1 MSFELNDLHDY
12 TLAAWSLDQASWTMV
27 FDIHRPEQSVHQ
39 TFEGVKRWYASG
51 VRSPVGVLEL
61 NAWEI
66 DPNLL
71 DKSKALRCWT
81 RLFGYDCNSDAIR
94 TYAIPL
100 IDENRGNLLVAIET
114 VDGGTVDLICEQLV
128 QRSL

>member
-1 MSFELNDLHDY
+1 M
-12 TLAAWSLDQASWTMV
+12 
-27 FDIHRPEQSVHQ
+27 
-39 TFEGVKRWYASG
+39 
-51 VRSPVGVLEL
+51 RSPVGVLEL